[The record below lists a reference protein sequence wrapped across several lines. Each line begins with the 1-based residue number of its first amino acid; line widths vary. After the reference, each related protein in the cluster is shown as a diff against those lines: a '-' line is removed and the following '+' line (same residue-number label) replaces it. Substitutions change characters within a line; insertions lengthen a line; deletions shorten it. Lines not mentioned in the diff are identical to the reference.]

1 MPLKIKDEISDIHYS
16 LTEVIPNRNDE
27 QLYFELSD
35 VQNNIK
41 IFIDYVLT
49 LDSEYKPE
57 DYSLFILKSWVL
69 DKENDIFQVF
79 DKEFYKEPNRVR
91 LGWIFP
97 IQALLSNEHQYADN
111 KHFLKYAYVAFLKL
125 LKNQEEY
132 TTFNP
137 LFSKITNNYKLT
149 DFYGEDIIILILC
162 NSPLQKIDNFQIDN
176 YITSLY
182 SYGYYFCQP
191 IENLKEIDTRS
202 DSENPTGKNLILQ
215 KNSSCLQ
222 KEDYVYRLFK
232 DLLKNEEHHLV
243 RFYLLYQVIELIIQI
258 VFERKIL
265 EEIKNFNNN
274 PDKNIRKLKEKID
287 NISTEKKR
295 VSILINDDVKINNP
309 NLLISCNELI
319 KLFNDDD
326 SNEKDDISKKE
337 DLGGALYDVR
347 CLIVHQ
353 FRKLPDKILEE
364 KLREINKEF
373 ENIVIKIILDYK

>member
-16 LTEVIPNRNDE
+16 LTEVIPNTNDE

-149 DFYGEDIIILILC
+149 DFYGEDIIILVLC
-162 NSPLQKIDNFQIDN
+162 NSPLQKIDNFQVDN

-326 SNEKDDISKKE
+326 SNEKDDISKKQ

-347 CLIVHQ
+347 CLIVNQ

>member
-27 QLYFELSD
+27 QFYFELSD

-162 NSPLQKIDNFQIDN
+162 NSPLQKIDNFQVDN

-326 SNEKDDISKKE
+326 SNEKDDISKKQ

-364 KLREINKEF
+364 NLREINKEF

>member
-1 MPLKIKDEISDIHYS
+1 M
-16 LTEVIPNRNDE
+16 
-27 QLYFELSD
+27 
-35 VQNNIK
+35 
-41 IFIDYVLT
+41 
-49 LDSEYKPE
+49 
-57 DYSLFILKSWVL
+57 
-69 DKENDIFQVF
+69 
-79 DKEFYKEPNRVR
+79 
-91 LGWIFP
+91 
-97 IQALLSNEHQYADN
+97 
-111 KHFLKYAYVAFLKL
+111 KYAYVAFLKL

-149 DFYGEDIIILILC
+149 DFYGEDIIILVLC
-162 NSPLQKIDNFQIDN
+162 NSPLQKIDNFQVDN

>member
-149 DFYGEDIIILILC
+149 DFYGEDIIILVLC
-162 NSPLQKIDNFQIDN
+162 NSPLQKIDNFQVDN

-202 DSENPTGKNLILQ
+202 DSENPTGKKLIIQ
-215 KNSSCLQ
+215 KNSPCLQ
-222 KEDYVYRLFK
+222 KEDYLYRLFK

>member
-149 DFYGEDIIILILC
+149 DFYGEDIIILVLC
-162 NSPLQKIDNFQIDN
+162 NSPLQKIDNFQVDN

-326 SNEKDDISKKE
+326 SNEKDDISKKQ

>member
-16 LTEVIPNRNDE
+16 LTEVAPNISND
-27 QLYFELSD
+27 QTYFELSD
-35 VQNNIK
+35 AQNNIK
-41 IFIDYVLT
+41 IFIDYVLNP
-49 LDSEYKPE
+49 DFEYHPE
-57 DYSLFILKSWVL
+57 DYSLFIFKSWVL

-111 KHFLKYAYVAFLKL
+111 KHFLKYAYVAFIKL

-149 DFYGEDIIILILC
+149 DFYGEDIIILVLC
-162 NSPLQKIDNFQIDN
+162 NSSLQKIDNFHLDN

-182 SYGYYFCQP
+182 SYGYYFCEP

-202 DSENPTGKNLILQ
+202 HSENPTGRNLILQ

-326 SNEKDDISKKE
+326 SNEKDDISKKQ

-353 FRKLPDKILEE
+353 FRKLPDKTLEE

-373 ENIVIKIILDYK
+373 ENIVIKIILDYE

>member
-149 DFYGEDIIILILC
+149 DFYGEDIIILVLC
-162 NSPLQKIDNFQIDN
+162 NSPLQKIDNFQVDN

-326 SNEKDDISKKE
+326 SNEKDDISKKQ

-347 CLIVHQ
+347 CLIFHQ

>member
-27 QLYFELSD
+27 QFYFELSD

-162 NSPLQKIDNFQIDN
+162 NSPLQKIDNFQVDN

-326 SNEKDDISKKE
+326 SNEKDDISKKQ

>member
-149 DFYGEDIIILILC
+149 DFYGEDIIILVLC
-162 NSPLQKIDNFQIDN
+162 NSPLQKIDNFQVDN

>member
-149 DFYGEDIIILILC
+149 DFYGEDIIILVLC
-162 NSPLQKIDNFQIDN
+162 NSPLQKIDNFQVDN

-191 IENLKEIDTRS
+191 IENLKEIDTIS
-202 DSENPTGKNLILQ
+202 DSENHTGKN
-215 KNSSCLQ
+215 
-222 KEDYVYRLFK
+222 RGW
-232 DLLKNEEHHLV
+232 
-243 RFYLLYQVIELIIQI
+243 
-258 VFERKIL
+258 
-265 EEIKNFNNN
+265 
-274 PDKNIRKLKEKID
+274 P
-287 NISTEKKR
+287 
-295 VSILINDDVKINNP
+295 
-309 NLLISCNELI
+309 
-319 KLFNDDD
+319 
-326 SNEKDDISKKE
+326 
-337 DLGGALYDVR
+337 
-347 CLIVHQ
+347 
-353 FRKLPDKILEE
+353 
-364 KLREINKEF
+364 
-373 ENIVIKIILDYK
+373 